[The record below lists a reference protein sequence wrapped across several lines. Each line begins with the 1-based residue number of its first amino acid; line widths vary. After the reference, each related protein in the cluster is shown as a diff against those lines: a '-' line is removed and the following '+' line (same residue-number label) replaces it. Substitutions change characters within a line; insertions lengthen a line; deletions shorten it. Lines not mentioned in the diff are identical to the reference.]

1 MGKIA
6 LHNFQEL
13 KVVFQKKILLS
24 NQQFK
29 AQRLFISCHK

>member
-1 MGKIA
+1 MGKNA

-13 KVVFQKKILLS
+13 KVVFQKKIL
-24 NQQFK
+24 FK